1 MSSKDKRLARR
12 VNVQRPA
19 KPLIPSQKSVAMLL
33 PLLINQRAGMNV
45 ALLSNFCTGWRA
57 SIREGLSANR
67 LLRDTVAG
75 IVVGAISLPL
85 SMAFAISSGMSP
97 QSGLYTA
104 IIGGLVAGIFGG
116 SKYQVSGPT
125 AAFIVIL
132 IPIVKD
138 FGPAGL
144 MITTAFAGLILL
156 FLGLLK
162 LGKLIDFLSFPVIA
176 GFTLGISISVMVLQL
191 RGFFGVVAPPT
202 NSIVSEFTTVCS
214 HWDTRNS
221 ADLILG
227 TFTLLSLFLWSFFF
241 KNIPA
246 ALVIL
251 PISCLIG
258 VILPTF
264 DPALHF
270 NTVQNH
276 FSAVIDGKTYHGI
289 PPLPPHF
296 ELPWRLPDGMHLFDS
311 FTGFLSLIKG
321 AFAIAVLCAIETLV
335 TAVCGDRLT
344 STRHNPNGELIGH
357 GLANIVSPFF
367 GGFSTSGAIPRT
379 AANIQTGGTTPW
391 ASVIHSAF
399 LLAAILLFSRYLG
412 YLPLSAMAALLIY
425 IAYFMSDVRGCIDII
440 RTSQREEWF
449 ILLLCA
455 VLTILF
461 DMVTA
466 IGVGVIVT
474 SILFMYRM
482 SEMSATKEGIEEPL
496 RGQDTENNTPP
507 IAVPEGIL
515 YFKLNGAL
523 FFGSASRLTSQ
534 IHPEEGAKYVVI
546 DLYDVPLIDSTGV
559 SQLVMTVRQLIASGL
574 AVSLTGLQPI
584 PRSALRAAKL
594 GAEFPEVRIFR
605 TNAEAFRVLLTPV
618 SKILPLTHI

>member
-1 MSSKDKRLARR
+1 M
-12 VNVQRPA
+12 
-19 KPLIPSQKSVAMLL
+19 SQKSVAM
-33 PLLINQRAGMNV
+33 PASLLINQRIGMNV
-45 ALLSNFCTGWRA
+45 ALLSNFCTAWRA

-67 LLRDTVAG
+67 LFRDTVAG

-104 IIGGLVAGIFGG
+104 IVGGLVAGIFGG

-162 LGKLIDFLSFPVIA
+162 LGKLIDFISFPVIA

-202 NSIVSEFTTVCS
+202 NSIVSEFTTVFA
-214 HWDTRNS
+214 HWETRNI

-227 TFTLLSLFLWSFFF
+227 IFTLVSLFVWSFFF

-246 ALVIL
+246 ALVVL
-251 PISCLIG
+251 PISCVLG

-264 DPALHF
+264 DPSLHF
-270 NTVQNH
+270 NTVENH

-296 ELPWRLPDGMHLFDS
+296 ELPWRLPEGTHLFES
-311 FTGFLSLIKG
+311 FSSFLSLIKG

-344 STRHNPNGELIGH
+344 STRNNPNGELIGH

-379 AANIQTGGTTPW
+379 AANIQAGGSTPW

-425 IAYFMSDVRGCIDII
+425 IAYFMSDVRGCVDII
-440 RTSQREEWF
+440 RTAQREEWAL
-449 ILLLCA
+449 LLLCA

-466 IGVGVIVT
+466 IAVGVIVT

-482 SEMSATKEGIEEPL
+482 SEMSATKEGVEEPH
-496 RGQDTENNTPP
+496 QDRESEKNTAP

-515 YFKLNGAL
+515 YFKVNGAL
-523 FFGSASRLTSQ
+523 FFGSANRLTSQ

-546 DLYDVPLIDSTGV
+546 DLYDVPLIDSTGI
-559 SQLVMTVRQLIASGL
+559 SQLLMTVKQLIASGL
-574 AVSLTGLQPI
+574 VVSLTGLQPI

-618 SKILPLTHI
+618 SKILPLGHI

>member
-1 MSSKDKRLARR
+1 MNLA
-12 VNVQRPA
+12 
-19 KPLIPSQKSVAMLL
+19 LF
-33 PLLINQRAGMNV
+33 
-45 ALLSNFCTGWRA
+45 SNFCTAWRG
-57 SIREGLSANR
+57 SLRDGLSANR
-67 LLRDTVAG
+67 LFRDTVAG

-104 IIGGLVAGIFGG
+104 IVGGLVAGIFGG

-132 IPIVKD
+132 IPIVKE

-162 LGKLIDFLSFPVIA
+162 LGKLIDFISFPVIA
-176 GFTLGISISVMVLQL
+176 GFTLGIGISVMILQL

-202 NSIVSEFTTVCS
+202 NSIVSEFTTVFS
-214 HWDTRNS
+214 HWETRNS

-227 TFTLLSLFLWSFFF
+227 TFTLVSLFVWSFFF

-270 NTVQNH
+270 DTVENH
-276 FSAVIDGKTYHGI
+276 FSTVVDGVTYHGI
-289 PPLPPHF
+289 PPIPPHF
-296 ELPWRLPDGMHLFDS
+296 EFPWRLPDGMHLFDS
-311 FTGFLSLIKG
+311 LTGFLSLMKG
-321 AFAIAVLCAIETLV
+321 AFAIAMLCAIETLV

-379 AANIQTGGTTPW
+379 AANIQAGGTTPW

-399 LLAAILLFSRYLG
+399 LLASILLFSRYLG

-425 IAYFMSDVRGCIDII
+425 IAYFMSDVRGCVDII
-440 RTSQREEWF
+440 RTAQREEWVL
-449 ILLLCA
+449 LLLCA

-466 IGVGVIVT
+466 IAVGVIVT

-482 SEMSATKEGIEEPL
+482 SEMSATKEGVEEPL
-496 RGQDTENNTPP
+496 QDQESEKNAAP

-515 YFKLNGAL
+515 YFKVNGAL
-523 FFGSASRLTSQ
+523 FFGSANRLTSQ
-534 IHPEEGAKYVVI
+534 IHPKEGAKYVVI
-546 DLYDVPLIDSTGV
+546 DLYDVPLIDSTGI
-559 SQLVMTVRQLIASGL
+559 SQLVMTVKQLISSGL
-574 AVSLTGLQPI
+574 VVSLTGLQPI

-605 TNAEAFRVLLTPV
+605 SNAEAFRVLLTPV
-618 SKILPLTHI
+618 SRILPLGHI